1 MSPRLV
7 AAVGLAAALVVAG
20 CSSDDDRTVTVAS
33 TSPETTEPDPTET
46 TAGEESTTT
55 TAETGGGLP
64 ADTLDWQE
72 CDERSLGG
80 ELVTCAPLEVPLDYD
95 DPSAGTIELSLVRL
109 ATANDEERIGSL
121 LVNPGGPGGSGVDFA
136 VLGPFSSDILD
147 RFDIIG
153 FDPRGVARSTP
164 LDCISDDDLE
174 ALFQLPLIP
183 TAAASQEEQ
192 IAFNAEVT
200 ARCVEQPLAL
210 EVGTNNVARDMDEIR
225 KALGE
230 EQINFYGASYGGR
243 VGWTYA
249 SLFPENFRAIV
260 LDSPESPT
268 ATYEE
273 DTITQIESFDGLLDS
288 FIEWCG
294 DNPGARC
301 PSDVRAAIRTIIDT
315 ANAEPIPVD
324 GTLAPLSSGLALFG
338 IITPFYADQL
348 WPQLADGLTDA
359 LNGDGSLLSSIA
371 SFQTDR
377 SDDGTYSNLRD
388 VFGFVTCADSPDR
401 PTVQEWNAFAAR
413 IDAQFPL
420 WAGSNGAIPSC
431 DGIPASDD
439 TTPVPDDPA
448 IPPVLVVGATQDPAT
463 PYQGAVDL
471 ADALVNG
478 ALLTRDGTGHT
489 SYGGGNDCIDDA
501 VDTYLLTLELPPDD
515 TVC

>member
-1 MSPRLV
+1 MTSRF
-7 AAVGLAAALVVAG
+7 AAVGLIAALLLVACAG
-20 CSSDDDRTVTVAS
+20 DDDRTVTVAS
-33 TSPETTEPDPTET
+33 TSPSSTEPESPET
-46 TAGEESTTT
+46 TAEGEQSTTT
-55 TAETGGGLP
+55 VDESGAPEG
-64 ADTLDWQE
+64 TLDWQE
-72 CDERSLGG
+72 CEER
-80 ELVTCAPLEVPLDYD
+80 ELRAPGVTCATLEVPLDYD
-95 DPSAGTIELSLVRL
+95 DPSGDTIELALLRQEAS
-109 ATANDEERIGSL
+109 DPDERIGSL

-136 VLGPFSSDILD
+136 VLGPYSPEIVD

-183 TAAASQEEQ
+183 TASVPQERQLEFARQVNEQ
-192 IAFNAEVT
+192 CIA
-200 ARCVEQPLAL
+200 QPLAL

-230 EQINFYGASYGGR
+230 EQISFYGASYGGR

-273 DTITQIESFDGLLDS
+273 DTITQIESFEGLLDS
-288 FIEWCG
+288 FIAWCG
-294 DNPGARC
+294 ENPDAGC
-301 PSDVRAAIRTIIDT
+301 PSDVRAAIRTIVDT

-348 WPQLADGLTDA
+348 WPQLAEGLTDA

-371 SFQTDR
+371 SFQTER
-377 SDDGTYSNLRD
+377 NDDGTYSNLRD
-388 VFGFVTCADSPDR
+388 VFGYVTCADSSER
-401 PTVQEWNAFAAR
+401 WTVEEWNAFAAR

-431 DGIPASDD
+431 DEVPTSSD
-439 TTPVPDDPA
+439 TTPVPDDPT
-448 IPPVLVVGATQDPAT
+448 IPPVLVIGATQDPAT

-471 ADALVNG
+471 SDALVNST
-478 ALLTRDGTGHT
+478 LLTREGTGHT
-489 SYGGGNDCIDDA
+489 SYGGGFACIDDV
-501 VDTYLLTLELPPDD
+501 VDAYLLDLELPSED
-515 TVC
+515 TTC